1 MITLKHLLPRGIY
14 GRAALILVL
23 PIVIIQLVVSMAFI
37 QRHYEGVTRQM
48 TGGVAIDLAYLLQD
62 FAAGS
67 SAEEARARADAVG
80 GPLQITVTFPPGPFA
95 PIDDSVAILD
105 FSGQAIVETLHA
117 EIPEMRAADV
127 SGDDRIV
134 RTRIATPFGDI
145 QADIARRRMSA
156 TNPHQLL
163 VLMVLT
169 SVLMTVISFFF
180 LRRQLRPIAKLAEAA
195 EAFGRGE
202 RIAYRPRGALE
213 VRAAGRA
220 FVEMRDRIERQIEQR
235 MLMLSGVSHDLR
247 TPLTRMRLALSLM
260 PEDEDSRDLQADV
273 IQMERLVDEFLAFVR
288 GDATEGEEE
297 CDPAAI
303 ATEVIQA
310 ARRGGGT
317 VADLVVTGVSRRTK
331 LRVQGVHRALENLL
345 GNALRHGSKAQVSL
359 SFSPHTLVFTVEDN
373 GPGIPEAEREKA
385 VQPFTRLGS
394 ARDPNQGGGVGL
406 GLSITA
412 DIAASHG
419 GALWLGTGRD
429 LGGLRAEMRLRR

>member
-1 MITLKHLLPRGIY
+1 MITLKHLVPRRLY

-23 PIVIIQLVVSMAFI
+23 PIVTIQLVVSMAFI

-48 TGGVAIDLAYLLQD
+48 TAGVAIDLAFVLRE
-62 FAAGS
+62 FEAGATP
-67 SAEEARARADAVG
+67 AEALARGGAVAEA
-80 GPLQITVTFPPGPFA
+80 LQISLSWLPGAQTPEN
-95 PIDDSVAILD
+95 DKVSSLD
-105 FSGQAIVETLHA
+105 FSGQAIIETLHA
-117 EIPEMRAADV
+117 DIPAMRAADV
-127 SGDDRIV
+127 TGEDRIV
-134 RTRIATPFGDI
+134 RTRIATRFGDL

-163 VLMVLT
+163 VLMALT
-169 SVLMTVISFFF
+169 SILMTVIAFFF
-180 LRRQLRPIAKLAEAA
+180 LRRQLRPIAKLADAA

-202 RIAYRPRGALE
+202 RIAYRPRGAQE
-213 VRAAGRA
+213 IRAAGRA

-260 PEDEDSRDLQADV
+260 PDDEDSRDLQADV

-303 ATEVIQA
+303 ADEVILA
-310 ARRGGGT
+310 ARRGAGR
-317 VADLVVTGVSRRTK
+317 VAGLRVTGVPRRAR
-331 LRVQGVHRALENLL
+331 LRVQGVHRGLENLVA
-345 GNALRHGSKAQVSL
+345 NALRHGSEARVTL
-359 SFSPHTLVFTVEDN
+359 SFAPQSLAFVVEDN
-373 GPGIPEAEREKA
+373 GPGIPESEREKA

-394 ARDPNQGGGVGL
+394 ERDPNRGGGVGL

-412 DIAASHG
+412 DICASHG
-419 GALWLGTGRD
+419 GSLWLGTGQD

>member
-48 TGGVAIDLAYLLQD
+48 TGGVALDLAFLLRE
-62 FAAGS
+62 FEAGTTPEAAL
-67 SAEEARARADAVG
+67 ARAEAVG
-80 GPLQITVTFPPGPFA
+80 GPLQITVSFPPGPQA
-95 PIDDSVAILD
+95 PVSDTVSMLD
-105 FSGQAIVETLHA
+105 FSGRAIVETLHA
-117 EIPEMRAADV
+117 DIPAMRAADA

-134 RTRIATPFGDI
+134 RTRITTAFGDI

-169 SVLMTVISFFF
+169 SVLMTVIAFFF

-202 RIAYRPRGALE
+202 RVAYRPRGALE

-220 FVEMRDRIERQIEQR
+220 FLEMRDRIERQIEQR

-288 GDATEGEEE
+288 GDATEGEED
-297 CDPAAI
+297 CDPAEI
-303 ATEVIQA
+303 AAEVIQA
-310 ARRGGGT
+310 ARRGGGA
-317 VADLVVTGVSRRTK
+317 VADLVVTGSRRRAK
-331 LRVQGVHRALENLL
+331 LRVQGVHRALENLVA
-345 GNALRHGSKAQVSL
+345 NALRHGSQARVSVN
-359 SFSPHTLVFTVEDN
+359 FAPQNLVFAVEDN

-394 ARDPNQGGGVGL
+394 ERDPNRGGGVGL

-419 GALWLGTGRD
+419 GALWLGTSRE